1 MSLSQKLFSKDN
13 FDSMRKSF
21 KEAFGQAER
30 PVEENAETPA
40 KKPVDP
46 TQSLD
51 VWGEDKPNEAESTIK
66 KDPEE

>member
-1 MSLSQKLFSKDN
+1 
-13 FDSMRKSF
+13 MRKSF
-21 KEAFGQAER
+21 REAFGQAQR